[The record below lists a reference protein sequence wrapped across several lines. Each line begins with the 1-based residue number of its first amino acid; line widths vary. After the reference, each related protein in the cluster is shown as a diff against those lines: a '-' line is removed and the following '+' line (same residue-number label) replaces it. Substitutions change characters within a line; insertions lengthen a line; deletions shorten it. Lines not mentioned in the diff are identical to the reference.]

1 MYTFRSKIG
10 PTVFRAMSLG
20 VILLSF
26 WKVGARQPKNLL
38 RGSTQESGKES
49 LLGSYL
55 FSKICKEFLK
65 ILERIYMQQ
74 VADPDMSSVVI
85 FFEKLF
91 KYFMNN
97 VFQEYSHEACIRLHA
112 FLTNNDE
119 SN

>member
-1 MYTFRSKIG
+1 MLGLLKVQWAGVHKMWFIVRKLRMYTFRSKIS

-38 RGSTQESGKES
+38 RGSTQEIGRES

-65 ILERIYMQQ
+65 ILERIYMQ
-74 VADPDMSSVVI
+74 
-85 FFEKLF
+85 
-91 KYFMNN
+91 
-97 VFQEYSHEACIRLHA
+97 
-112 FLTNNDE
+112 
-119 SN
+119 